1 VAHTQEVRF
10 ALQALLSAM
19 QDAETGQRGF
29 LITGDEAYL
38 DPYRAAL
45 AEVDGHLAEVGRL
58 TADNPEQQRD
68 LDAARPLI
76 AAKLA
81 ALARGIAARRAGF
94 DAAQRALLSG
104 GGKQAM
110 DELRRII
117 ARMEGRERAL
127 LTAREERSA
136 ARYRLARTTTVASL
150 AMGLALVGLVVLFS
164 QRYARARQQAAQ
176 APFAEREQLRITL
189 TSIGDAV
196 VVADVKGR
204 VTLINGVAR
213 SLTKWGDD
221 AVGRPLDEV
230 MRIVNEET
238 RAPVTPVAEVL
249 RAGVV
254 VGLANHSVLVAR
266 DGEEIPIDDS
276 GAPIRDAD
284 GLLVGVVLVFRDVRE
299 QRRAEVALRESEERF
314 RLLVGGV
321 RDYAIFMIAPD
332 GTVVSWNAGAERIKG
347 YRADEIIGQHFS
359 RFYTPE
365 DVGRRAPQQLLEAAT
380 REGRAETEGWRV
392 RKDGSRFLAHVLITA
407 LRDPQGTLRGFAKI
421 TRDVTEAK
429 ELEAVRES
437 EAHFRQLAESMPQ
450 VVWTARPDGTIDYV
464 NERIREYPGTL
475 RQPDGAWR
483 WEPTLHPEDLPATV
497 RAWADAFRTG
507 REFEITHRFRL
518 ADGSYRWHLSRGV
531 PVRDARG
538 IAVKWLGTSTDIH
551 AQKQAEEEL
560 REASQ
565 RKSEFMAMLSH
576 ELRNPLAPI
585 RNSLYVLERAAPG
598 GQQARRAQEVIDRQT
613 RQLTR
618 LVEDLLDTTRI
629 TRGKIRLQVERL
641 ELCELVRRTADDH
654 RDDFERGGI
663 ALEVTSCTP
672 LIIDGD
678 PARLS
683 QAIGNLLANAVKF
696 TPPGGRV
703 ALSVSAEAS
712 AAVVDVKD
720 DGAGIAPSM
729 LDSIFDPFTQGEQS
743 LARTQGGLGLGLAIT
758 RGVAEMHGGTVKAQG
773 EGPGKGARFELRL
786 PLPLR
791 PQLTVAAPPAVAR
804 AARRVLVI
812 EDNPDAASS
821 LKDSLELNGHVVE
834 VANDGPE
841 GIAKAHAS
849 RPDVVLCDIGLPGI
863 DGYEVARRMR
873 AAPELRS
880 VALVALTG
888 YASSE
893 DVERALAA
901 GFSRHLAKPPDLE
914 QLERALAEAG
924 WSPR

>member
-1 VAHTQEVRF
+1 
-10 ALQALLSAM
+10 
-19 QDAETGQRGF
+19 
-29 LITGDEAYL
+29 
-38 DPYRAAL
+38 
-45 AEVDGHLAEVGRL
+45 
-58 TADNPEQQRD
+58 
-68 LDAARPLI
+68 
-76 AAKLA
+76 
-81 ALARGIAARRAGF
+81 
-94 DAAQRALLSG
+94 
-104 GGKQAM
+104 
-110 DELRRII
+110 
-117 ARMEGRERAL
+117 
-127 LTAREERSA
+127 
-136 ARYRLARTTTVASL
+136 
-150 AMGLALVGLVVLFS
+150 
-164 QRYARARQQAAQ
+164 
-176 APFAEREQLRITL
+176 
-189 TSIGDAV
+189 
-196 VVADVKGR
+196 
-204 VTLINGVAR
+204 
-213 SLTKWGDD
+213 
-221 AVGRPLDEV
+221 
-230 MRIVNEET
+230 
-238 RAPVTPVAEVL
+238 
-249 RAGVV
+249 
-254 VGLANHSVLVAR
+254 
-266 DGEEIPIDDS
+266 
-276 GAPIRDAD
+276 
-284 GLLVGVVLVFRDVRE
+284 
-299 QRRAEVALRESEERF
+299 
-314 RLLVGGV
+314 
-321 RDYAIFMIAPD
+321 
-332 GTVVSWNAGAERIKG
+332 
-347 YRADEIIGQHFS
+347 
-359 RFYTPE
+359 
-365 DVGRRAPQQLLEAAT
+365 
-380 REGRAETEGWRV
+380 
-392 RKDGSRFLAHVLITA
+392 
-407 LRDPQGTLRGFAKI
+407 
-421 TRDVTEAK
+421 
-429 ELEAVRES
+429 
-437 EAHFRQLAESMPQ
+437 MPQ

-560 REASQ
+560 REASR

-758 RGVAEMHGGTVKAQG
+758 RGVAEMHGGTVIPSRRRALRHRSAWHRRLRG
-773 EGPGKGARFELRL
+773 RPADARRTRAAVGGARRADRLRVVRGRRTRAGRRL
-786 PLPLR
+786 QPPPGQAAGSRTARAR
-791 PQLTVAAPPAVAR
+791 PGGGGLESAVAMPR
-804 AARRVLVI
+804 TT
-812 EDNPDAASS
+812 ASS
-821 LKDSLELNGHVVE
+821 AGV
-834 VANDGPE
+834 
-841 GIAKAHAS
+841 
-849 RPDVVLCDIGLPGI
+849 RPRTGRGLH
-863 DGYEVARRMR
+863 ECFTAC
-873 AAPELRS
+873 S
-880 VALVALTG
+880 
-888 YASSE
+888 
-893 DVERALAA
+893 
-901 GFSRHLAKPPDLE
+901 
-914 QLERALAEAG
+914 
-924 WSPR
+924 

>member
-407 LRDPQGTLRGFAKI
+407 LRDPRGRCAASRRSRATSPRPRSSRPCARAKR
-421 TRDVTEAK
+421 TSASSPSPCR
-429 ELEAVRES
+429 RS
-437 EAHFRQLAESMPQ
+437 YGP
-450 VVWTARPDGTIDYV
+450 
-464 NERIREYPGTL
+464 
-475 RQPDGAWR
+475 
-483 WEPTLHPEDLPATV
+483 
-497 RAWADAFRTG
+497 RARTG
-507 REFEITHRFRL
+507 R
-518 ADGSYRWHLSRGV
+518 
-531 PVRDARG
+531 
-538 IAVKWLGTSTDIH
+538 ST
-551 AQKQAEEEL
+551 
-560 REASQ
+560 
-565 RKSEFMAMLSH
+565 
-576 ELRNPLAPI
+576 
-585 RNSLYVLERAAPG
+585 
-598 GQQARRAQEVIDRQT
+598 T
-613 RQLTR
+613 
-618 LVEDLLDTTRI
+618 
-629 TRGKIRLQVERL
+629 
-641 ELCELVRRTADDH
+641 
-654 RDDFERGGI
+654 
-663 ALEVTSCTP
+663 
-672 LIIDGD
+672 
-678 PARLS
+678 
-683 QAIGNLLANAVKF
+683 
-696 TPPGGRV
+696 
-703 ALSVSAEAS
+703 
-712 AAVVDVKD
+712 
-720 DGAGIAPSM
+720 
-729 LDSIFDPFTQGEQS
+729 
-743 LARTQGGLGLGLAIT
+743 
-758 RGVAEMHGGTVKAQG
+758 
-773 EGPGKGARFELRL
+773 
-786 PLPLR
+786 
-791 PQLTVAAPPAVAR
+791 
-804 AARRVLVI
+804 
-812 EDNPDAASS
+812 
-821 LKDSLELNGHVVE
+821 
-834 VANDGPE
+834 
-841 GIAKAHAS
+841 
-849 RPDVVLCDIGLPGI
+849 
-863 DGYEVARRMR
+863 
-873 AAPELRS
+873 
-880 VALVALTG
+880 
-888 YASSE
+888 
-893 DVERALAA
+893 
-901 GFSRHLAKPPDLE
+901 
-914 QLERALAEAG
+914 
-924 WSPR
+924 